1 MEVATLSDM
10 ALHTGG
16 KFACPKRWIR
26 TAVPCSTNISG
37 YCFLVVKFWLRYAL
51 CVDRFVMAGRQEVY
65 IPPQLLDRLTC
76 DGKS

>member
-26 TAVPCSTNISG
+26 T
-37 YCFLVVKFWLRYAL
+37 LVKFWLRYAL